1 MTETIYNLAIFRW
14 IERETVESIIA
25 NCEEEN
31 FAKGELIMVQWT
43 QSNGKWY
50 IIKNW
55 TVKISI
61 NWTKIVDLSAGN
73 IVWEIALLNEEE
85 RTATVE
91 ATSDTTMIVLT
102 LDDLIDMINSDEN
115 NINKEIMR
123 RIEENIENNY

>member
-14 IERETVESIIA
+14 IERETVDSIIS

-31 FAKGELIMVQWT
+31 FAAWEIIMMQWAD
-43 QSNGKWY
+43 SNWKWY
-50 IIKNW
+50 IIKSWN
-55 TVKISI
+55 VKVSI
-61 NWTKIVDLSAGN
+61 NWTKIVELSTWN
-73 IVWEIALLNEEE
+73 IVGEIALLNEEE

-91 ATSDTTMIVLT
+91 AISDTKMIVLT

-123 RIEENIENNY
+123 RIEENLGE

>member
-14 IERETVESIIA
+14 IDRETVNSIIL
-25 NCEEEN
+25 NCDEEN
-31 FAKGELIMVQWT
+31 FAAWEIIMMQWAE
-43 QSNGKWY
+43 SNWKWY

-55 TVKISI
+55 SVKVSI
-61 NWTKIVDLSAGN
+61 NWTKIVELAAWN
-73 IVWEIALLNEEE
+73 IVGEIALLNEEE

-91 ATSDTTMIVLT
+91 AITDTTMIVLT

-123 RIEENIENNY
+123 RIEENLENS